1 MNIHKNHN
9 SISSVKVI
17 IMSSSL
23 STSSLFLLSCILLV
37 QMAMGVNPL
46 FHFCSSSNNFTSNGP
61 YEANLNKLMGD
72 LYFKTPPTGFG
83 LGSIGQ
89 YQTRASG
96 LALCRGDV
104 SSTDCKSCVVEAS
117 VKIRRRCPSNK
128 AAIIWY
134 DNCLLKY
141 SDMDFFGKIDEQNKF
156 YMYNLRNVSNPEY
169 FNTQVKKLLSKL
181 SEKAYV
187 SPKLYATG
195 DSVLGESKKLY
206 GLVQCT
212 RDLSSVDC
220 KKCVDGAISELPS
233 CCDGKEGG
241 RVVGGSCN
249 VRYEIYPFV
258 SA

>member
-1 MNIHKNHN
+1 MNIHKNRN

-61 YEANLNKLMGD
+61 YETNLNKLMGD

-117 VKIRRRCPSNK
+117 GEIRRRCPSNK

-156 YMYNLRNVSNPEY
+156 HMYNLRNVSNPEY
-169 FNTQVKKLLSKL
+169 FNTEVKKLLSEL

-195 DSVLGESKKLY
+195 DSKLGESKKLY

-220 KKCVDGAISELPS
+220 KKCVDGAISELPI

-241 RVVGGSCN
+241 RVVVGSCN
-249 VRYEIYPFV
+249 VGYEIYPFV
-258 SA
+258 NA